1 VAIDTDQ
8 PRPERLDAF
17 DLQRLEEDYLHALWH
32 IQQQRDLI
40 LSLCMVP
47 VLVGVGFVVG
57 FLWSHE
63 VGFWIN
69 VLGFILAGGTYL
81 GLRCLQ
87 P

>member
-1 VAIDTDQ
+1 MHTDQ
-8 PRPERLDAF
+8 QPPKRLDTL
-17 DLQRLEEDYLHALWH
+17 DMQRLEEDYLHALWC
-32 IQQQRDLI
+32 IQQQRDVI
-40 LSLCMVP
+40 LSLSLVP
-47 VLVGVGFVVG
+47 VLVVVGFVVG

-69 VLGFILAGGTYL
+69 VLGFLLAGGTYL